1 MIRIF
6 LFTGFVFALLSG
18 IAQSNKGAKYYPPMN
33 IPLTLAANFGELRP
47 NHFHMGVDFKTNGV
61 EGLPLYAIESGYVS
75 RIKVSP
81 YGYGKVIYIDH
92 PNGVTSVYAHCSGFK
107 GKIDSLVRT
116 VQQQI
121 QSSEIDVYFSPTD
134 LPVKRGEVIALSGNT
149 GHSSAPHL
157 HFELRDTK
165 TEDALNPLLNGFPIA
180 DHKEPEIRG
189 MKVYGLNEDGY
200 QIPGRSK
207 YFKVAKGTGGCRVPG
222 DVVKVPANFC
232 SDKGG
237 IGFSFDVIDFFD
249 ASMNVCGL
257 YGSTLKKNEMD
268 TIFCQRIDQIS
279 FDHSRYINSH
289 KDYHEYKEAKRKLHK
304 SFKTAQNPLDIYPSD
319 ELGIISAKPGDLL
332 SLYYTV
338 FDVKNNSTKLQFT
351 VSIEQGSMDQRKDLF
366 PSRTFFHPDSA
377 YHYVTDQVEFHCEK
391 GTFYEPT
398 RKDLSLKGTYSFGD
412 PREPIQKPL
421 TVKLKFPGKIKDPS
435 KCYIAV
441 TSNGGRTHSIDSE
454 VEGDWIKGSSM
465 ELGSF
470 RVRQDTIAPSLQP
483 SNFKG
488 TNVAGK
494 AKLTWKV
501 SEYQTDVTDYDL
513 YIDGK
518 WQVLEYETKGDVFI
532 FTKPSGL
539 KGTYKVELVVRDTCG
554 NERTWSS
561 ELTF

>member
-1 MIRIF
+1 MIRNI
-6 LFTGFVFALLSG
+6 LISGFVFLLFGLS
-18 IAQSNKGAKYYPPMN
+18 AQTNKARSYHPPLN

-61 EGLPLYAIESGYVS
+61 EGLPLYAIESGFIS

-116 VQQQI
+116 IQQQI
-121 QSSEIDVYFSPTD
+121 ESTEIDVYFSPKD
-134 LPVKRGEVIALSGNT
+134 LPVKRGEIIALSGNT

-180 DHKEPEIRG
+180 DHREPEIKG
-189 MKVYGLNEDGY
+189 MKVYALNEDGF

-207 YFKVAKGTGGCRVPG
+207 YVKVVKGVGGFRVPG

-232 SDKGG
+232 SEKGG

-257 YGSTLKKNEMD
+257 YGSTLKRNEMD

-289 KDYHEYKEAKRKLHK
+289 KDYHEYKQAKRKLHK

-319 ELGIISAKPGDLL
+319 ELGIIHAKPGDLL
-332 SLYYTV
+332 SLYYAV

-351 VSIEQGSMDQRKDLF
+351 VSIEQGAMDQRKEPF
-366 PSRTFFHPDSA
+366 PSETYFHPDSA
-377 YHYVTDQVEFHCEK
+377 YHYVTEQVEFYCEK

-398 RKDLSLKGTYSFGD
+398 RKDLSLKGTYAFGD
-412 PREPIQKPL
+412 PREPIQEPI
-421 TVKLKFPGKIKDPS
+421 TVKLRIPASINDKS

-441 TSNGGRTHSIDSE
+441 TTTGGRTHNIDSQE
-454 VEGDWIKGSSM
+454 EGDWTTGSSM
-465 ELGSF
+465 ELGTF
-470 RVRQDTIAPSLQP
+470 KIRQDTLAPTVQP

-488 TNVAGK
+488 SSVAGK
-494 AKLTWKV
+494 TKLTWKV
-501 SEYQTDVTDYDL
+501 SEYQTNIEDYDL

-518 WQVLEYETKGDVFI
+518 WHVLEYETKGDVFI
-532 FTKPSGL
+532 FTKPSNL
-539 KGTYKVELVVRDTCG
+539 KGTHKVELIVRDTCG
-554 NERTWSS
+554 NERKWSA